1 MVRIP
6 PNRTE
11 ASLAPSPELGDAENI
26 PSLILPNIR
35 WQTYEALL
43 LDLKDTGRVR
53 VTYDQGTL
61 EIMAPSEEHE
71 GYSISIHNFIVI
83 LADEFGLN
91 LRQLGST
98 TLKKE
103 DIQRGL
109 EPDQCYYIQNEPRV
123 RSQLKIDLSVNPP
136 PDLVV
141 EVDITSGSLNKFPIY
156 QSLKIPEIW
165 RYRRRGLEIFE
176 LQGEEY
182 VQRDGSQTFS
192 PITVT
197 TVIPEFIQKSPSMGE
212 MAALRAFRTWVK
224 EQLQNQ
230 E

>member
-1 MVRIP
+1 MVRISQNP
-6 PNRTE
+6 TGEPLTTT
-11 ASLAPSPELGDAENI
+11 PELGDVEDI

-53 VTYDQGTL
+53 VAYDQGTL
-61 EIMAPSEEHE
+61 EIMTPSQEHE
-71 GYSISIHNFIVI
+71 SYSLSIHDCIVV
-83 LADEFGLN
+83 LADELN
-91 LRQLGST
+91 LNLMNLGST

-123 RSQLKIDLSVNPP
+123 RSKLKIDLSINPP
-136 PDLVV
+136 PDLVI

-176 LQGEEY
+176 LQSEEY
-182 VQRDGSQTFS
+182 LQRDFSPTFS
-192 PITVT
+192 PIAVT
-197 TVIPEFIQKSPSMGE
+197 TAIPEFIQKSRSIGQI
-212 MAALRAFRTWVK
+212 AALRALRTWVK
-224 EQLQNQ
+224 EQLQNH

>member
-1 MVRIP
+1 MVRISQNP
-6 PNRTE
+6 TGEPLTTT
-11 ASLAPSPELGDAENI
+11 PELGDVEDI

-53 VTYDQGTL
+53 VAYDQGTL
-61 EIMAPSEEHE
+61 EIMTPSQEHE
-71 GYSISIHNFIVI
+71 SYSLSIHDCIVV
-83 LADEFGLN
+83 LADELN
-91 LRQLGST
+91 LNLMNLGST

-123 RSQLKIDLSVNPP
+123 RSKLKIDLSINPP
-136 PDLVV
+136 PDLVI

-182 VQRDGSQTFS
+182 LQRDFSPTFS
-192 PITVT
+192 PIAVT
-197 TVIPEFIQKSPSMGE
+197 TAIPEFIQKSRSIGQI
-212 MAALRAFRTWVK
+212 AALRALRTWVK
-224 EQLQNQ
+224 EQLQNH

>member
-1 MVRIP
+1 MVRISQ
-6 PNRTE
+6 NLTGE
-11 ASLAPSPELGDAENI
+11 TLTITPELGDAEGT

-71 GYSISIHNFIVI
+71 GYSLSIHNFIVI
-83 LADEFGLN
+83 LADELALN

-123 RSQLKIDLSVNPP
+123 RNKLKIDLSLNPP
-136 PDLVV
+136 PDLIV

-182 VQRDGSQTFS
+182 LQRDFSPTFS
-192 PITVT
+192 PIAVT
-197 TVIPEFIQKSPSMGE
+197 TAIPEFIQKSPNMGE

>member
-6 PNRTE
+6 QNQTGEPLTTT
-11 ASLAPSPELGDAENI
+11 PELGAVEDI

-43 LDLKDTGRVR
+43 LDLQDRGGVKVA
-53 VTYDQGTL
+53 YDQGTL
-61 EIMAPSEEHE
+61 ELRAPSEEHE

-83 LADEFGLN
+83 LADELGLN

-109 EPDQCYYIQNEPRV
+109 EPDQCYYIQNKPRV

-156 QSLKIPEIW
+156 KSLKIPEIW

-176 LQGEEY
+176 LQGQEY
-182 VQRDGSQTFS
+182 LQRDFSPTFS
-192 PITVT
+192 PIAVT

-212 MAALRAFRTWVK
+212 MAALRTFRSWVK
-224 EQLQNQ
+224 EQLKNQ
-230 E
+230 D

>member
-6 PNRTE
+6 PNRTGE
-11 ASLAPSPELGDAENI
+11 PLTITPELGDAEGT
-26 PSLILPNIR
+26 PPLILPNIR

-43 LDLKDTGRVR
+43 WDLKNTRRVR
-53 VTYDQGTL
+53 VAYDQGTL
-61 EIMAPSEEHE
+61 ELITPSQEHE
-71 GYSISIHNFIVI
+71 SYSLSIHDCIVV
-83 LADEFGLN
+83 LADELNLN
-91 LRQLGST
+91 LRNLGST
-98 TLKKE
+98 TWKKE

-123 RSQLKIDLSVNPP
+123 RSQLKIDLTVDPP

-156 QSLKIPEIW
+156 QSLKIPEVW
-165 RYRRRGLEIFE
+165 RYRRRGLEIFQ

-182 VQRDGSQTFS
+182 TQRDESPTFS

-197 TVIPEFIQKSPSMGE
+197 AAIPEFIQKSRSMGQ
-212 MAALRAFRTWVK
+212 MAALRNFRNWVK

>member
-1 MVRIP
+1 MVRISQNSTGEP
-6 PNRTE
+6 
-11 ASLAPSPELGDAENI
+11 LAITPELDSAEDI

-43 LDLKDTGRVR
+43 FDLKDTGRVR
-53 VTYDQGTL
+53 VAYDQGTL

-83 LADEFGLN
+83 LADELALN

-123 RSQLKIDLSVNPP
+123 RNKLKIDLSLNPP
-136 PDLVV
+136 PDLIV

-182 VQRDGSQTFS
+182 LQRDFSPTFS
-192 PITVT
+192 PIAVT
-197 TVIPEFIQKSPSMGE
+197 AAIPEFIQKSRSMGE

>member
-1 MVRIP
+1 MVRISQNP
-6 PNRTE
+6 TGEP
-11 ASLAPSPELGDAENI
+11 LAPSPELGDAENN

-43 LDLKDTGRVR
+43 LDLQDTSRVR
-53 VTYDQGTL
+53 VNYDQGTL
-61 EIMAPSEEHE
+61 ELMAPSQEHE
-71 GYSISIHNFIVI
+71 SYSFSIHDCIVV
-83 LADEFGLN
+83 LADELN
-91 LRQLGST
+91 LNLMNLGST
-98 TLKKE
+98 TLKTE

-109 EPDQCYYIQNEPRV
+109 EPDQCYYIQNEPLV
-123 RSQLKIDLSVNPP
+123 RSQLKIDLTVDPP

-176 LQGEEY
+176 LQDEKY
-182 VQRDGSQTFS
+182 VQRDFSPTFS
-192 PITVT
+192 PIAVMTA
-197 TVIPEFIQKSPSMGE
+197 IPEFIQKSRSIGQI
-212 MAALRAFRTWVK
+212 AALRTFRTWVK
-224 EQLQNQ
+224 AQLQNQ

>member
-1 MVRIP
+1 MVRIS
-6 PNRTE
+6 PNPTGE
-11 ASLAPSPELGDAENI
+11 PQTTAPELGATEENSI
-26 PSLILPNIR
+26 LILPNIR

-43 LDLKDTGRVR
+43 LDLQDRGGVR
-53 VTYDQGTL
+53 VAYDQGTL

-83 LADEFGLN
+83 LADELGLN

-123 RSQLKIDLSVNPP
+123 RSKLKIDLSVNPP

-182 VQRDGSQTFS
+182 VQRDFSPTFS
-192 PITVT
+192 PISVT

-212 MAALRAFRTWVK
+212 MVALRAFRTWVK
-224 EQLQNQ
+224 AQLQNQ

>member
-6 PNRTE
+6 PNRTGE
-11 ASLAPSPELGDAENI
+11 PLTPPPELGAVEDI

-43 LDLKDTGRVR
+43 LDLKNTRRVR
-53 VTYDQGTL
+53 VAYDQGTL
-61 EIMAPSEEHE
+61 ELITPSQEHE
-71 GYSISIHNFIVI
+71 SYSLCIHDCIVL
-83 LADEFGLN
+83 LADELN
-91 LRQLGST
+91 LNLMQLGSS
-98 TLKKE
+98 TLKIKE
-103 DIQRGL
+103 IQRGL
-109 EPDQCYYIQNEPRV
+109 EPAQCYYIQNEPRV
-123 RSQLKIDLSVNPP
+123 RNKLKIDLSLNPP
-136 PDLVV
+136 PDLIV

-182 VQRDGSQTFS
+182 LQRDFSPTFS
-192 PITVT
+192 PIAVT
-197 TVIPEFIQKSPSMGE
+197 TAIPEFIQKSPSMGE

-224 EQLQNQ
+224 EQLQNK